1 MDFLALA
8 HACGPMVDPVTTTA
22 IVRTESSFDPLA
34 IRDNTAGITL
44 SPRSLEEARRMVRAG
59 VAAGHR
65 LAIGLMQVTTP
76 WAKRLQLGPEL
87 LLDACANIT
96 IGTAILAGNYQ
107 SCLQSRRSPGPSLV
121 CALSMYWSGS
131 GETGGVY
138 VNRVFRMAGSPLRVE
153 ETPGVT
159 DGILSSSYDA
169 PLVPRFASINYPVQ
183 SFSFPAGGR
192 VASAVLEEQ
201 H

>member
-1 MDFLALA
+1 
-8 HACGPMVDPVTTTA
+8 
-22 IVRTESSFDPLA
+22 
-34 IRDNTAGITL
+34 
-44 SPRSLEEARRMVRAG
+44 MVRAG

-76 WAKRLQLGPEL
+76 WAKRLQVGPEL
-87 LLDACANIT
+87 LLDACSNIT
-96 IGTAILAGNYQ
+96 IGTAILASNYQ
-107 SCLQSRRSPGPSLV
+107 SCMQSRRSAGPALV

-159 DGILSSSYDA
+159 DGILASSYDS
-169 PLVPRFASINYPVQ
+169 PLVPRFATLNYPAQ
-183 SFSFPAGGR
+183 SFSFPAGSR
-192 VASAVLEEQ
+192 PIASGLGGQ
-201 H
+201 P